1 MNVRVM
7 MFSIFFVLF
16 VNIINGIITVGIN
29 QSSSYNTSGL
39 QTPDL
44 DEYQQGTKP
53 WSFLDF
59 LKSFV
64 FPSNIYDSL
73 STISNSLAVLFMF
86 IYYIPVLYSVV
97 FFIIKMLPFVGTG

>member
-1 MNVRVM
+1 MNVRVL
-7 MFSIFFVLF
+7 MFAIFFVLF
-16 VNIINGIITVGIN
+16 VNLINGIISVEIYN
-29 QSSSYNTSGL
+29 SNSYDTYGL
-39 QTPDL
+39 ETPSL
-44 DEYQQGTKP
+44 DEYQQGVQP

-73 STISNSLAVLFMF
+73 STISTSLAVFFMF

-97 FFIIKMLPFVGTG
+97 FFLIKLLPFVGTG